1 MNLDVLA
8 LTGDDA
14 VVNEVVHQHTPGFA
28 ARGFDFKEVTLE
40 GSQELGRFPIF
51 HFLNERTAMGM
62 DISFCAAARGLNG
75 GFTVL
80 LIKPVN
86 LKLNVEDYLNA
97 HKRETLTK
105 YFTYRDPATNL
116 RSFADTFLVMLVG
129 LLDHDLKPIIEGKTF
144 EETPI
149 DWMGYK

>member
-14 VVNEVVHQHTPGFA
+14 VVNEVVHQHTSEFA
-28 ARGFDFKEVTLE
+28 ARGFEFREVTLE

-51 HFLNERTAMGM
+51 HFLNQQTGM
-62 DISFCAAARGLNG
+62 RIDLSFCAAAGGLNV

-80 LIKPVN
+80 IIKPVN
-86 LKLNVEDYLNA
+86 LKLDVEDYLKG
-97 HKRETLTK
+97 HDRESLTK
-105 YFTYRDPATNL
+105 HFIYRDPVTNL
-116 RSFADTFLVMLVG
+116 RSFADTFLELLVG
-129 LLDHDLKPIIEGKTF
+129 LLDRDLRPIVEGVTF